1 MRRSLTALLL
11 AFTLTGC
18 VTPESDTTTYDD
30 TSYDEPDS
38 GGTDDFDVPDADIAD
53 MALDITWDNMPFADR
68 QTICDGI
75 DVLGVDFAVDQFM
88 SGADS
93 GDFQFDPST
102 VRSWLLSNCA

>member
-11 AFTLTGC
+11 VFTLAGC
-18 VTPESDTTTYDD
+18 VTPETDTTSYDD
-30 TSYDEPDS
+30 TSYDEPV
-38 GGTDDFDVPDADIAD
+38 GTDDSDVPDADIAD
-53 MALDITWDNMPFADR
+53 MALDMTWANMPFADQ

-75 DVLGVDFAVDQFM
+75 DVLGIDFAVDQFM